1 MTIDFKDNE
10 ALQSLVTSDFGDW
23 SGSFTIDQQLISDF
37 AEMTGDDMWMH
48 VDEDRCAK
56 ESPYGCTIAH
66 GFLVLSLLPK
76 MPNEKSLIGDI
87 GGYSFMMNYGSDRL
101 RFSGAVIVGSTIHSR
116 SRIKAIE
123 VTEKN
128 TRITLEQHVHVVGEE
143 RPALIY
149 ELTMVLM

>member
-1 MTIDFKDNE
+1 MTIDFKDKD

-23 SGSFTIDQQLISDF
+23 SGSFTIEQQLISDF

-48 VDEDRCAK
+48 VDEERCAK

-66 GFLVLSLLPK
+66 GFLILSLLPK

-87 GGYSFMMNYGSDRL
+87 SGYSFMMNYGSDRL
-101 RFSGAVIVGSTIHSR
+101 RFSGAVTVGSTIHSR

>member
-1 MTIDFKDNE
+1 MTIDFKDNDT
-10 ALQSLVTSDFGDW
+10 LQSLVTSDFGDW
-23 SGSFTIDQQLISDF
+23 SGSFTIDQKLISDF
-37 AEMTGDDMWMH
+37 AEMTGDEMWMH
-48 VDEDRCAK
+48 VDEERCAK

-66 GFLVLSLLPK
+66 GFLILSLLPK

-87 GGYSFMMNYGSDRL
+87 SGYNFMMNYGSDRL
-101 RFSGAVIVGSTIHSR
+101 RFSGAVTVGSTIQSR
-116 SRIKAIE
+116 SRVKAIE

>member
-87 GGYSFMMNYGSDRL
+87 SGYSFMMNYGSDRL

>member
-1 MTIDFKDNE
+1 MKVFDNLE
-10 ALQSLVTSDFGDW
+10 ACAAEVGNEIGVSEWMV
-23 SGSFTIDQQLISDF
+23 IDQDRINKF
-37 AEMTGDDMWMH
+37 AEATGDHQWIHLDGERTQRELGM
-48 VDEDRCAK
+48 
-56 ESPYGCTIAH
+56 PTIAH
-66 GFLVLSLLPK
+66 GFLILSLLPK

-87 GGYSFMMNYGSDRL
+87 SGYSFMMNYGSDRL
-101 RFSGAVIVGSTIHSR
+101 RFSGAVTVGSTIHSR

>member
-1 MTIDFKDNE
+1 MTIDFKDND
-10 ALQSLVTSDFGDW
+10 ALQNLVTSDFGDW

-48 VDEDRCAK
+48 VDEERCAK

-66 GFLVLSLLPK
+66 GFLILSLLPK

-87 GGYSFMMNYGSDRL
+87 SGYNFMMNYGSDRL
-101 RFSGAVIVGSTIHSR
+101 RFSGAVTVGSTIQSR
-116 SRIKAIE
+116 SRVKAIE

>member
-1 MTIDFKDNE
+1 MKVFDNLE
-10 ALQSLVTSDFGDW
+10 AYAAEVGNEIGVSEWMV
-23 SGSFTIDQQLISDF
+23 IDQDRINKF
-37 AEMTGDDMWMH
+37 AEATGDHQWIHLDGERTQRELGM
-48 VDEDRCAK
+48 
-56 ESPYGCTIAH
+56 PTIAH
-66 GFLVLSLLPK
+66 GFLILSLLPK

-87 GGYSFMMNYGSDRL
+87 SGYSFMMNYGSDRL
-101 RFSGAVIVGSTIHSR
+101 RFSGAVTVGSTIHSR

>member
-1 MTIDFKDNE
+1 MPLDFKDND
-10 ALQSLVTSDFGDW
+10 ALQRLVTIDFGDW

-37 AEMTGDDMWMH
+37 AEMTGDEMWMH
-48 VDEDRCAK
+48 VDEERCAK

-66 GFLVLSLLPK
+66 GFLILSLLPK

-87 GGYSFMMNYGSDRL
+87 SGYSFMMNYGSDRL
-101 RFSGAVIVGSTIHSR
+101 RFSGAVTVGSTIQSR
-116 SRIKAIE
+116 SRVKAIE

>member
-1 MTIDFKDNE
+1 MTIDFKDND

-48 VDEDRCAK
+48 VDEERCAK

-66 GFLVLSLLPK
+66 GFLILSLLPK
-76 MPNEKSLIGDI
+76 MPNDKSLSGDI
-87 GGYSFMMNYGSDRL
+87 SGYIFMMNFGSDRL
-101 RFSGAVIVGSTIHSR
+101 RFSGAVTVGSTIQSR
-116 SRIKAIE
+116 SRVKAIE